1 MNRLLLVW
9 SALTLAVATRGFAQD
24 ESATDEEAKT
34 GKVQYVLILP
44 QEKTPELVKPN
55 EQNPFGGAF
64 EAQDKETANGEELRI
79 AELLRSLPVVGRSRK
94 GWVLMGDIILR
105 QGEKVPPVLPNQS
118 VELQVLNIR
127 QDAVELM
134 WVEKKPTGLLPR
146 TLIIPIDV
154 SPKVSARLPGQ
165 TGKADG
171 AATMGIIGTLRNL
184 VASKIAEKAPR
195 ATPVAD
201 EPPGG
206 TSSAPAGPPAESA
219 GNSLLNLFF
228 GNQVKAPPPADKPG
242 EANPPASNDGSA
254 KP

>member
-1 MNRLLLVW
+1 MNRSLLVLA
-9 SALTLAVATRGFAQD
+9 ALALAVVSRGAAQE
-24 ESATDEEAKT
+24 ESAGDEEGKT

-55 EQNPFGGAF
+55 EQNPFGGAL
-64 EAQDKETANGEELRI
+64 EEQDKETANGEELRI

-165 TGKADG
+165 SGKADG
-171 AATMGIIGTLRNL
+171 PAAMGIIGTLRNL
-184 VASKIAEKAPR
+184 VAGKIAEKAPR
-195 ATPVAD
+195 ATPVDD

-206 TSSAPAGPPAESA
+206 TGSAPAPAQTESA

-228 GNQVKAPPPADKPG
+228 GNQVKAAPPADKPG
-242 EANPPASNDGSA
+242 GGNPPASNDGSA
-254 KP
+254 NP